1 MNPATHP
8 AEERHYTVAE
18 VSKMWG
24 LSAKTVNRIF
34 SNVDGVVR
42 FNGSRKASVQKYI
55 TLRIPASTM
64 RRVHETLTS
73 QDPALFRRKTT
84 GAAAGR
90 KSSVA
95 AAASRSL

>member
-1 MNPATHP
+1 MNTATHP

-24 LSAKTVNRIF
+24 LSKAVVYRIF
-34 SNVDGVVR
+34 AEVDGVVR
-42 FNGSRKASVQKYI
+42 YNGSRKASVRKYVS
-55 TLRIPASTM
+55 TRIPASTM
-64 RRVHETLTS
+64 SRVYDTLT
-73 QDPALFRRKTT
+73 QDPAFFRRRTT
-84 GAAAGR
+84 GPAAGR